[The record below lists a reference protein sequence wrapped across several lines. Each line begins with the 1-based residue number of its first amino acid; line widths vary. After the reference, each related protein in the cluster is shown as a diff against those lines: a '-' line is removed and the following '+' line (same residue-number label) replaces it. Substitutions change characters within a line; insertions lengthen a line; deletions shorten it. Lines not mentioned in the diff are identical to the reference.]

1 MVIYCTFF
9 YLVDIF
15 EKMER
20 TTSRLAL
27 TDYLVDLFR
36 SKPAKI
42 VDKVVYLIQGKLRP
56 DYEGIELGIAEKI
69 ALRALSI

>member
-1 MVIYCTFF
+1 
-9 YLVDIF
+9 
-15 EKMER
+15 MER
-20 TTSRLAL
+20 TTSRLTL

-36 SKPAKI
+36 STPAKI

-69 ALRALSI
+69 ALRALSISSGKYYIESIS